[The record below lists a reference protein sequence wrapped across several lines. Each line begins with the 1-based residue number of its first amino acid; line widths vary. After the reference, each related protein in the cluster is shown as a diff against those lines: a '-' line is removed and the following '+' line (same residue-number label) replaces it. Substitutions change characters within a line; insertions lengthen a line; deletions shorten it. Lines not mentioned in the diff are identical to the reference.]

1 MIERLRTRAQALAS
15 PLQVGLLACAVGLLL
30 ALAYSLAPVYWNR
43 SPLLPL
49 VYIVAGVASIGLY
62 YWRPRLELL
71 PFLLLGGVNTFSL
84 ILLPSI
90 LFPNV
95 GWWMALML
103 VSLLSLIIAVPVLG
117 ERTASYALLH
127 LLGALGGGWTI
138 LTAADTLTF
147 QGDSILLGIGLLLLG
162 TAVIVL
168 LLSGRG
174 TVQAAPQTVPTELD
188 LNHMVMQLHV
198 TADGLVRAVDA
209 MNHVGSLQHDGASE
223 QAELISRTN
232 ELLSD
237 FLELS
242 GGIREQARS
251 ITQMA
256 QQAADLSQNGQATI
270 QQAIQGMDEIRAQVS
285 AIAGTIL
292 ALAQFTQR
300 IDEIITS
307 VSEIATQS
315 NLLALNASIEAARA
329 GVHGRGFAV
338 VADEVRSL
346 SQQSTQAARQVR
358 AILGEIQNAMKE
370 TIRATE
376 VGLQGVDA
384 GVSMTQQADN
394 VMVQLAHNVTASHEA
409 VRHIYE
415 VILEQVN
422 GLEEIAISIERIDR
436 ITQQNLTSTSTV
448 RTVSQELTRL
458 AADLQTTVGLGE
470 QTGLTESVNQN
481 AEGNSEQDAG
491 EAERD
496 ATHDRT
502 PEQTA
507 L

>member
-1 MIERLRTRAQALAS
+1 MIERFRTRAQSLAS
-15 PLQVGLLACAVGLLL
+15 PLQVGLLACVTGLLL

-49 VYIVAGVASIGLY
+49 AYTVVGIASIGLNY
-62 YWRPRLELL
+62 RRPRLELL
-71 PFLLLGGVNTFSL
+71 AFILLGGVNTFSL

-95 GWWMALML
+95 GWWMALIV
-103 VSLLSLIIAVPVLG
+103 VSLLSLAIAAPVLG
-117 ERTASYALLH
+117 QRIASYSLLH
-127 LLGALGGGWTI
+127 LLGALGGGWAI

-162 TAVIVL
+162 AAVTVFL
-168 LLSGRG
+168 LPGRETEQPSPG
-174 TVQAAPQTVPTELD
+174 TSPLDLD

-223 QAELISRTN
+223 QAELINKTN
-232 ELLSD
+232 ELLSA

-256 QQAADLSQNGQATI
+256 QQAAELSQNGQATI

-329 GVHGRGFAV
+329 GTHGRGFAV

-384 GVSMTQQADN
+384 GVSMTEQADT
-394 VMVQLAHNVTASHEA
+394 VMVQLAQNVNASHEA

-422 GLEEIAISIERIDR
+422 GLEEIAISVERIDR
-436 ITQQNLTSTSTV
+436 ITQQNLTATSTV

-458 AADLQTTVGLGE
+458 AADLQTTVGLSE
-470 QTGLTESVNQN
+470 QTGLTGRVNQDTEDN
-481 AEGNSEQDAG
+481 GEQHAGETQRDAEQDRA
-491 EAERD
+491 
-496 ATHDRT
+496 
-502 PEQTA
+502 PEQNA

>member
-1 MIERLRTRAQALAS
+1 MMIQSLRARAQSLPTVARISALIYIVGLALLSIYAVSLSPSWDRFSLALVYLVVGLAGQVAIFYLFFRPEAS
-15 PLQVGLLACAVGLLL
+15 P
-30 ALAYSLAPVYWNR
+30 
-43 SPLLPL
+43 
-49 VYIVAGVASIGLY
+49 
-62 YWRPRLELL
+62 
-71 PFLLLGGVNTFSL
+71 
-84 ILLPSI
+84 
-90 LFPNV
+90 
-95 GWWMALML
+95 
-103 VSLLSLIIAVPVLG
+103 
-117 ERTASYALLH
+117 
-127 LLGALGGGWTI
+127 
-138 LTAADTLTF
+138 TAAKTSPF
-147 QGDSILLGIGLLLLG
+147 
-162 TAVIVL
+162 A
-168 LLSGRG
+168 
-174 TVQAAPQTVPTELD
+174 LD

-198 TADGLVRAVDA
+198 TADGLVRAVEA
-209 MNHVGSLQHDGASE
+209 INHVGSLQSEGAKE
-223 QAELISRTN
+223 QAELIARTN

-256 QQAADLSQNGQATI
+256 QQAAELSQNGQTTI
-270 QQAIQGMDEIRAQVS
+270 QEAIQGMDEIRAQVS

-300 IDEIITS
+300 IDEIISS

-329 GVHGRGFAV
+329 GAHGRGFAV
-338 VADEVRSL
+338 VADEVRTL
-346 SQQSTQAARQVR
+346 SQQSTQAAKQVR
-358 AILGEIQNAMKE
+358 AILGEIQSAMKE

-384 GVSMTQQADN
+384 GVTMTQQAN
-394 VMVQLAHNVTASHEA
+394 TVMVQLAHNVTASHEA

-448 RTVSQELTRL
+448 RTVSTELTRL
-458 AADLQTTVGLGE
+458 ASDLQTTVGLE
-470 QTGLTESVNQN
+470 ENAGLAGGV
-481 AEGNSEQDAG
+481 EQDAEDDGKQNAG

-496 ATHDRT
+496 T
-502 PEQTA
+502 EQYRAAEHSTS
-507 L
+507 

>member
-1 MIERLRTRAQALAS
+1 MMERLRARASAMTLTERAAVFALT
-15 PLQVGLLACAVGLLL
+15 VGLLL
-30 ALAYSLAPVYWNR
+30 LMAYALSPYKGTQLYLPVALIVVALVGFGLSQTR
-43 SPLLPL
+43 TSFPSEQMMIILVAATMGIGLTFPFFFLPL
-49 VYIVAGVASIGLY
+49 SSAWWIALVSVA
-62 YWRPRLELL
+62 LL
-71 PFLLLGGVNTFSL
+71 FTL
-84 ILLPSI
+84 
-90 LFPNV
+90 
-95 GWWMALML
+95 L
-103 VSLLSLIIAVPVLG
+103 VSLHSTKQAIRLSGFFLGMTIIG
-117 ERTASYALLH
+117 ALFGLSPFDAPLEFDTS
-127 LLGALGGGWTI
+127 LLGL
-138 LTAADTLTF
+138 
-147 QGDSILLGIGLLLLG
+147 GLLVVG
-162 TAVIVL
+162 QIVILVYVGQQQ
-168 LLSGRG
+168 SS
-174 TVQAAPQTVPTELD
+174 TTSPKTSPFNLD

-209 MNHVGSLQHDGASE
+209 INHVGHLQHDGASE
-223 QAELISRTN
+223 QADLIGRTN

-256 QQAADLSQNGQATI
+256 QQAAELSQNGQATI
-270 QQAIQGMDEIRAQVS
+270 QQAIQGMEEIRAQVS

-384 GVSMTQQADN
+384 GVAMTQQADT
-394 VMVQLAHNVTASHEA
+394 VMVQLAQNVTASHEA

-422 GLEEIAISIERIDR
+422 GLEEIAISVERIDR
-436 ITQQNLTSTSTV
+436 ITQQNLTATSTV
-448 RTVSQELTRL
+448 RTVSTELTRL
-458 AADLQTTVGLGE
+458 AADLQATVGL
-470 QTGLTESVNQN
+470 TGAINQD
-481 AEGNSEQDAG
+481 AEEDSEQHAG
-491 EAERD
+491 ETQRD
-496 ATHDRT
+496 PQENRA
-502 PEQTA
+502 PQQA
-507 L
+507 AP

>member
-1 MIERLRTRAQALAS
+1 MIERFRARAQSLPMAARVSAL
-15 PLQVGLLACAVGLLL
+15 VFMVGLLL
-30 ALAYSLAPVYWNR
+30 LAIYAVSSSNTPLILA
-43 SPLLPL
+43 L
-49 VYIVAGVASIGLY
+49 VYLAVGVAGLGFVWMGLFGLQGHRTSPNAS
-62 YWRPRLELL
+62 
-71 PFLLLGGVNTFSL
+71 PF
-84 ILLPSI
+84 
-90 LFPNV
+90 
-95 GWWMALML
+95 A
-103 VSLLSLIIAVPVLG
+103 
-117 ERTASYALLH
+117 
-127 LLGALGGGWTI
+127 
-138 LTAADTLTF
+138 
-147 QGDSILLGIGLLLLG
+147 
-162 TAVIVL
+162 
-168 LLSGRG
+168 
-174 TVQAAPQTVPTELD
+174 LD
-188 LNHMVMQLHV
+188 LNQMVMQLHV

-209 MNHVGSLQHDGASE
+209 INHVGKLQHDGASE
-223 QAELISRTN
+223 QADLIGRTN

-256 QQAADLSQNGQATI
+256 QQAAELSGSGQTAI

-329 GVHGRGFAV
+329 GAHGRGFAV

-358 AILGEIQNAMKE
+358 AILGEIQSAMKE
-370 TIRATE
+370 TIKATE

-384 GVSMTQQADN
+384 GVTMTQQADT
-394 VMVQLAHNVTASHEA
+394 VMVQLAQNVTASHEA

-422 GLEEIAISIERIDR
+422 GLEEIAISVERIDR
-436 ITQQNLTSTSTV
+436 ITQQNLTATSTV
-448 RTVSQELTRL
+448 RTVSTELTRL
-458 AADLQTTVGLGE
+458 AADLQATVGLGE
-470 QTGLTESVNQN
+470 QSGLTGSINQN
-481 AEGNSEQDAG
+481 AENDAEQYAG
-491 EAERD
+491 EAQRD
-496 ATHDRT
+496 AEEDRAA
-502 PEQTA
+502 EQRA
-507 L
+507 P

>member
-1 MIERLRTRAQALAS
+1 MIEQFRTRAQALPTIARVS
-15 PLQVGLLACAVGLLL
+15 GLIYLAGLLL
-30 ALAYSLAPVYWNR
+30 MV
-43 SPLLPL
+43 
-49 VYIVAGVASIGLY
+49 I
-62 YWRPRLELL
+62 
-71 PFLLLGGVNTFSL
+71 
-84 ILLPSI
+84 
-90 LFPNV
+90 
-95 GWWMALML
+95 
-103 VSLLSLIIAVPVLG
+103 
-117 ERTASYALLH
+117 YALSSLPPN
-127 LLGALGGGWTI
+127 
-138 LTAADTLTF
+138 DRF
-147 QGDSILLGIGLLLLG
+147 SVGIAYLIVGLAG
-162 TAVIVL
+162 QVVVIYFFF
-168 LLSGRG
+168 R
-174 TVQAAPQTVPTELD
+174 PQMPQISPKTSPFNLD
-188 LNHMVMQLHV
+188 LNQMVVQLHV

-209 MNHVGSLQHDGASE
+209 MNHVGSLQHDGANE
-223 QAELISRTN
+223 QAELIGRTN

-256 QQAADLSQNGQATI
+256 QQAAELSQNGQTTI
-270 QQAIQGMDEIRAQVS
+270 QEAIRGMDEIRAQVS

-300 IDEIITS
+300 IDEIISS

-329 GVHGRGFAV
+329 GAHGRGFAV
-338 VADEVRSL
+338 VADEVRTL

-358 AILGEIQNAMKE
+358 AILGEIQSAMKE

-384 GVSMTQQADN
+384 GVTMTQQAN
-394 VMVQLAHNVTASHEA
+394 TVMVQLAQNVNASHEA

-448 RTVSQELTRL
+448 RTVSTELTRL
-458 AADLQTTVGLGE
+458 AADLQATVGLGE
-470 QTGLTESVNQN
+470 QSGLTGDIYED
-481 AEGNSEQDAG
+481 AEEDGEQHAS

-496 ATHDRT
+496 AQQDRAA
-502 PEQTA
+502 EQTTS
-507 L
+507 

>member
-1 MIERLRTRAQALAS
+1 MIERLITRVQSLPQTGLAGIFG
-15 PLQVGLLACAVGLLL
+15 LTVGLVFLVATMLAPAPIKFTLAALYLAVGGFGILAERFEPLKSAGKFVNPLLL
-30 ALAYSLAPVYWNR
+30 LVTAFG
-43 SPLLPL
+43 LLML
-49 VYIVAGVASIGLY
+49 TY
-62 YWRPRLELL
+62 
-71 PFLLLGGVNTFSL
+71 FSE
-84 ILLPSI
+84 
-90 LFPNV
+90 
-95 GWWMALML
+95 WWMALTTVAIL
-103 VSLLSLIIAVPVLG
+103 STALCTYSAGPNTAFRYSLIPLVAGAAGLLI
-117 ERTASYALLH
+117 TMSASYSSGWLNTDNLI
-127 LLGALGGGWTI
+127 LGLGALIFGQLMAII
-138 LTAADTLTF
+138 LCSRSASL
-147 QGDSILLGIGLLLLG
+147 
-162 TAVIVL
+162 
-168 LLSGRG
+168 
-174 TVQAAPQTVPTELD
+174 QAGHSTSTPDLD
-188 LNHMVMQLHV
+188 LNYMVMQLHV

-209 MNHVGSLQHDGASE
+209 MNHVGRLQHDGANE
-223 QAELISRTN
+223 QVELIGRTN

-256 QQAADLSQNGQATI
+256 QQAADLSQNGQAAI

-329 GVHGRGFAV
+329 GTHGRGFAV

-346 SQQSTQAARQVR
+346 SQQSTLAARQVR

-376 VGLQGVDA
+376 VGLQGVDS
-384 GVSMTQQADN
+384 GVNMTQQADA
-394 VMVQLAHNVTASHEA
+394 VMVQLAQNVDASHEA

-422 GLEEIAISIERIDR
+422 GLEEIAISVERIDR

-458 AADLQTTVGLGE
+458 AADLQTTVGLSE
-470 QTGLTESVNQN
+470 RTGLTESVNQDT
-481 AEGNSEQDAG
+481 EGNSEQDTG
-491 EAERD
+491 ETQRD
-496 ATHDRT
+496 PTQDRA